1 MTLEFVEIKCWK
13 YHRRSIA
20 ARFVAKDFVRSK
32 RWLSPIMGF
41 TDQSRGADLQYQV
54 VWLLLRAKKIPTV
67 KQVGI
72 LSFTT
77 LPKV

>member
-1 MTLEFVEIKCWK
+1 MAESNNGTVFQSW
-13 YHRRSIA
+13 
-20 ARFVAKDFVRSK
+20 
-32 RWLSPIMGF
+32 F